1 MKVGKEADILYDP
14 AVLSDPRVKA
24 LFPPW
29 EYNALQQAVANGRR
43 RAAAGPGNL
52 ETQVRVLRRI
62 VRRGGHITVGAD
74 SPLGPP
80 ALMVELNL
88 QAYVR
93 YGLTPYQALRAAT
106 IEGARLIGHA
116 RDLGTVEPGKLADLA
131 FVHGNPLRRIKA
143 TADVRLVMK
152 NGTLYTRRDLLAPF
166 AQGAAAPGRG

>member
-1 MKVGKEADILYDP
+1 MGKEADILYDP

-52 ETQVRVLRRI
+52 ETQVHVLRRI
-62 VRRGGHITVGAD
+62 LRRGGHITVGAD

-80 ALMVELNL
+80 ALEVELNL

-93 YGLTPYQALRAAT
+93 YG
-106 IEGARLIGHA
+106 
-116 RDLGTVEPGKLADLA
+116 
-131 FVHGNPLRRIKA
+131 
-143 TADVRLVMK
+143 
-152 NGTLYTRRDLLAPF
+152 
-166 AQGAAAPGRG
+166 